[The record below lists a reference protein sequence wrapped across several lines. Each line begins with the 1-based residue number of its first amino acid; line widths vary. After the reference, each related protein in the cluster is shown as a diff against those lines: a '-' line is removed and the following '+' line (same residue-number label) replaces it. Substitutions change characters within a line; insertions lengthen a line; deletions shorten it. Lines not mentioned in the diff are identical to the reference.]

1 MAYFF
6 ILVRVVSRQS
16 VSLFERAK
24 SNQKP
29 AEQPM
34 VLGLSFDS
42 SGLAVITILGVSWG
56 YRTLSSCQP
65 LFFIRKRSGVVVFHD
80 SGYLMIVWSLIC

>member
-29 AEQPM
+29 AEKPM

-42 SGLAVITILGVSWG
+42 HPGLRSLPSLVFRGATGL
-56 YRTLSSCQP
+56 CQAAKLP
-65 LFFIRKRSGVVVFHD
+65 VEQIIRLKKN
-80 SGYLMIVWSLIC
+80 LQN